1 MESEMREFVE
11 SVIKRY
17 KTTAM
22 PLKESMVNKATAV
35 PLKEPMVNKATAVPL
50 KEPMVN
56 KQENLV
62 TIAAWPPEGLAAL
75 QHHFTEKPCPVSI
88 FIEKTPLSIDLQS
101 LPETPF
107 NVNMDMELKANDVIP
122 VSFKL
127 CEPVC
132 AKSEY
137 RLDIDI
143 GGTPFAG
150 VTLRGKTMIF
160 GCDEERSLLD
170 KITKLR

>member
-1 MESEMREFVE
+1 MSYSYEASKKPEESE
-11 SVIKRY
+11 
-17 KTTAM
+17 
-22 PLKESMVNKATAV
+22 NKLHA
-35 PLKEPMVNKATAVPL
+35 E
-50 KEPMVN
+50 

>member
-1 MESEMREFVE
+1 MSYSYEASKKPEESE
-11 SVIKRY
+11 
-17 KTTAM
+17 
-22 PLKESMVNKATAV
+22 NKLHA
-35 PLKEPMVNKATAVPL
+35 E
-50 KEPMVN
+50 

-88 FIEKTPLSIDLQS
+88 FIEKTPLGIDLQL

-107 NVNMDMELKANDVIP
+107 NVNMDMELKADDVIP
-122 VSFKL
+122 VCMKL
-127 CEPVC
+127 CEPIC

>member
-1 MESEMREFVE
+1 MVE
-11 SVIKRY
+11 QQK
-17 KTTAM
+17 
-22 PLKESMVNKATAV
+22 
-35 PLKEPMVNKATAVPL
+35 
-50 KEPMVN
+50 
-56 KQENLV
+56 NLV

-107 NVNMDMELKANDVIP
+107 NVNMDMKLKANDVIP
-122 VSFKL
+122 ICMKL

-137 RLDIDI
+137 RLDINIFDK
-143 GGTPFAG
+143 PFAG
-150 VTLRGKTMIF
+150 VTLRGKTTIS
-160 GCDEERSLLD
+160 GCGEEKQEKQKKPPLDIHYDEGR
-170 KITKLR
+170 

>member
-35 PLKEPMVNKATAVPL
+35 PLKEPMVNK
-50 KEPMVN
+50 
-56 KQENLV
+56 QENLV
-62 TIAAWPPEGLAAL
+62 TVAAWPPEGAAAL

-88 FIEKTPLSIDLQS
+88 FIEKTPIGIDLQS